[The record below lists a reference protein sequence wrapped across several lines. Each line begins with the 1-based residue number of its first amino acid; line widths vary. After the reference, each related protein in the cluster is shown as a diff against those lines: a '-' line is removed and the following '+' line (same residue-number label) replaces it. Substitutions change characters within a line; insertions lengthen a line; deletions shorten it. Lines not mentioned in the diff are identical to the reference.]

1 MTCKSGTRAKG
12 ADARHQS
19 GEKLANR
26 SGGAAGQERNRARR
40 LGGARNIAAVLR
52 EFLKRC
58 LALTLCLLPGFACR
72 LVAQDRDFL
81 TPNEVD
87 QIREAQDPS
96 QRLALYVHFAAE
108 RIDLLKQYLAKPK
121 PGRSLFIHNTLEDYK
136 NIIEAID
143 TVSDDALRR
152 HVPIDKG
159 TVQVL
164 AGEQTFL
171 DALQKLKS
179 AQQPDYER
187 YRFVL
192 DEAIATTSD
201 SHELA
206 MEDGQKRGTELTT
219 QDAKEK
225 KDREAAM
232 PTAEVKERKKA
243 QDASEDQKKKVPSL
257 YRPGEKPP
265 PSQQP

>member
-1 MTCKSGTRAKG
+1 MG
-12 ADARHQS
+12 
-19 GEKLANR
+19 
-26 SGGAAGQERNRARR
+26 
-40 LGGARNIAAVLR
+40 
-52 EFLKRC
+52 
-58 LALTLCLLPGFACR
+58 LCLLPVLAFR
-72 LVAQDRDFL
+72 LAAQDRDFL
-81 TPNEVD
+81 TPNEID
-87 QIREAQDPS
+87 QVREAQDAN
-96 QRLALYVHFAAE
+96 QRLTLYVHFAAE

-121 PGRSLFIHNTLEDYK
+121 TGRSLFVHNTLEDYK

-143 TVSDDALRR
+143 SVSDDALRR

-159 TVQVL
+159 MLVVL
-164 AGEQTFL
+164 NGEQSFL

-179 AQQPDYER
+179 SPPMDYER
-187 YRFVL
+187 YRFAL
-192 DEAIATTSD
+192 DDAIATTSD

-225 KDREAAM
+225 KEREESM

-243 QDASEDQKKKVPSL
+243 ADTSEEQKKKVPSL

-265 PSQQP
+265 AGQQPQ